1 MSGRQ
6 VLFFFWAKFCHELS
20 NLRAEAHK
28 NTETAGGDARMQ
40 LAFLSRSIMFFHDD
54 KIQQQ
59 QRPGA
64 YIYVWFIAF

>member
-1 MSGRQ
+1 
-6 VLFFFWAKFCHELS
+6 LA
-20 NLRAEAHK
+20 NLRAEANK

-59 QRPGA
+59 RPGA